1 MLLQINNLTKYYG
14 KDNVTKAL
22 DGINMSVEKGDFIG
36 IMGPS
41 GSGKTTLLNII
52 ATIDKPTS
60 GSVLLS
66 GQELSK
72 IDEEKLSS
80 FRRNELGI
88 VFQDFNLIDSLT
100 VKENLALPMVLE
112 KKPVSDIE
120 NRLSEVVRLLG
131 IETLLEKR
139 PYEISGGETQRVAI
153 GRAIFNAP
161 SLLLADEPNG
171 NLDTKNSNAVMN
183 LFSEIND
190 RHGVT
195 TLVVTHNPEAAS
207 YCKKIIFIRD
217 GRLYNKIERGE
228 NRKQFFNQI
237 MDVLSFLSTA
247 QDVE

>member
-1 MLLQINNLTKYYG
+1 MAPL
-14 KDNVTKAL
+14 ARRAH
-22 DGINMSVEKGDFIG
+22 
-36 IMGPS
+36 
-41 GSGKTTLLNII
+41 LLNII

-161 SLLLADEPNG
+161 SLLLADEPTG

>member
-1 MLLQINNLTKYYG
+1 MAPL
-14 KDNVTKAL
+14 ARRAH
-22 DGINMSVEKGDFIG
+22 
-36 IMGPS
+36 
-41 GSGKTTLLNII
+41 LLNII

-161 SLLLADEPNG
+161 SLLLADEPTG
-171 NLDTKNSNAVMN
+171 NLDTKNSNAV
-183 LFSEIND
+183 
-190 RHGVT
+190 
-195 TLVVTHNPEAAS
+195 
-207 YCKKIIFIRD
+207 
-217 GRLYNKIERGE
+217 
-228 NRKQFFNQI
+228 
-237 MDVLSFLSTA
+237 
-247 QDVE
+247 

>member
-1 MLLQINNLTKYYG
+1 M
-14 KDNVTKAL
+14 
-22 DGINMSVEKGDFIG
+22 
-36 IMGPS
+36 
-41 GSGKTTLLNII
+41 
-52 ATIDKPTS
+52 
-60 GSVLLS
+60 
-66 GQELSK
+66 
-72 IDEEKLSS
+72 
-80 FRRNELGI
+80 GI

-161 SLLLADEPNG
+161 SLLLADEPTG